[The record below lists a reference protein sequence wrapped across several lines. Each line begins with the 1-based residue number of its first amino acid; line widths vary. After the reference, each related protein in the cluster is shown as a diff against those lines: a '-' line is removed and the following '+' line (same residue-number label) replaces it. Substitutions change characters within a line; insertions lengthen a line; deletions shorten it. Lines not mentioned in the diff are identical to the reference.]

1 MDMVSIEASLSA
13 SMRRRRLL
21 AAVAVTPI
29 VALAPRRAR
38 AQGYPVRPV
47 RRVVPFAA
55 GGNTDVLARLVAERL
70 GEALKQ
76 QVIVENRP
84 GASAT
89 IGTEAVAKL
98 DEIGMFPGGLG
109 SAAYTKF
116 VAAEIRKWVRVVRA
130 TGVKVE

>member
-1 MDMVSIEASLSA
+1 MDLVSIEASLSA
-13 SMRRRRLL
+13 SMHRRRLL

-47 RRVVPFAA
+47 RLVVPFAA

-76 QVIVENRP
+76 QVIVENR
-84 GASAT
+84 ASAT

-116 VAAEIRKWVRVVRA
+116 VAAEIRKWAPVV
-130 TGVKVE
+130 